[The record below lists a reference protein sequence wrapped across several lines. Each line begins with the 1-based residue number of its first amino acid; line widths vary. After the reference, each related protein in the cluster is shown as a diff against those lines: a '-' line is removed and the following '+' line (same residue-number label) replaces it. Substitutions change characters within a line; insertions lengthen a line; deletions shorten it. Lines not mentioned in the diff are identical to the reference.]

1 MELKL
6 SGLHTSI
13 KGVRGL
19 AFEPGIYQLRPVKL
33 SQIFLQERKDD
44 FARLKPGEETEIIV
58 SLPKLPV
65 NANVSKLGATL
76 HVREGILFSM
86 ALATRGDLKEGETVS
101 ENWRQAFKNSE
112 ISLSSSNRVSVKA
125 EGSKWLITD
134 NENKQNY
141 AVKEESGKLNV
152 YEETDFVQSAE
163 IQEEGQV
170 LKDYKVS
177 VEMPPLPRNVTL
189 KLDGGEVFWSFAGV
203 LKQGPHKLPDMAEHV
218 NAYLDKLPDN
228 TGKVALRFLMTSD
241 GPGQVKITAAE
252 GMEYSAI
259 QTQTWLNALDG
270 SIRFDRNLQLDYGMV
285 QRLPLEAISSRANE
299 RISLGKI
306 EMDMAGEFSQERLL
320 GSVQVNG
327 TNQFATI
334 STDYSVAQEFQL
346 DPKQLQAAQAT
357 AISRAEASELAAPI
371 QVTGIAGYL
380 KVESET
386 EIYIEIQ
393 SSSNGSPSAEPPL
406 AKCNLSL
413 TPAEK
418 DGVKHA
424 ASLLKGYWASV
435 SFETPADLETETPYL
450 IVIKGITGRA
460 LLGLRAPMNG
470 EYLQKVLVNRGG
482 EVWRN
487 ICPASATVV
496 GMLRLIYLPGI
507 DNQTAA
513 IEIGVE
519 GKPKFEPFS
528 PGSEV
533 QTVSLDDLTGLS
545 QATLVI
551 KSHAKGTLTIANV
564 IQEYS

>member
-6 SGLHTSI
+6 SGLHISI
-13 KGVRGL
+13 KGARGL
-19 AFEPGIYQLRPVKL
+19 AFEPGIYDLRPVKL
-33 SQIFLQERKDD
+33 SQIAPQERKDD

-58 SLPKLPV
+58 SLPKLPA
-65 NANVSKLGATL
+65 NANVRKLGATL
-76 HVREGILFSM
+76 HVREGVLFSM
-86 ALATRGDLKEGETVS
+86 GTRDNLKEGSAVS
-101 ENWRQAFKNSE
+101 GSWRQAFEDNE
-112 ISLSSSNRVSVKA
+112 ISLSSSNRVSVKK
-125 EGSKWLITD
+125 EGGKWLITD
-134 NENKQNY
+134 DESKQNY
-141 AVKEESGKLNV
+141 AVKEEGEKLNV
-152 YEETDFVQSAE
+152 YEEMDFVQSAE
-163 IQEEGQV
+163 IQEDGQV

-177 VEMPPLPRNVTL
+177 LEMPPLPRNVTL

-203 LKQGPHKLPDMAEHV
+203 LKQGPHKLPDMAKHV
-218 NAYLDKLPDN
+218 NVYLDKLPDN

-241 GPGQVKITAAE
+241 GPGQVKITVAE
-252 GMEYSAI
+252 DMEYSSI
-259 QTQTWLNALDG
+259 QTQTWRNALDD

-285 QRLPLEAISSRANE
+285 QRIPLKPVSDQADQE
-299 RISLGKI
+299 ISLSKI
-306 EMDMAGEFSQERLL
+306 EMDIAGEFSQERLL

-334 STDYSVAQEFQL
+334 NTDYSVAQEFQL
-346 DPKQLQAAQAT
+346 NPEQLQAGEST
-357 AISRAEASELAAPI
+357 AISRVEASEFAGPI
-371 QVTGIAGYL
+371 RVTGITGYL
-380 KVESET
+380 KVDSET
-386 EIYIEIQ
+386 EVYIEIQ
-393 SSSNGSPSAEPPL
+393 SGINGSPSAEPPL

-413 TPAEK
+413 TPAK
-418 DGVKHA
+418 SDG
-424 ASLLKGYWASV
+424 KGHWASG

-450 IVIKGITGRA
+450 IVIKGITGKA
-460 LLGLRAPMNG
+460 QLGLRAPTEG

-487 ICPASATVV
+487 ICPSSGTVV

-513 IEIGVE
+513 IEMGVE